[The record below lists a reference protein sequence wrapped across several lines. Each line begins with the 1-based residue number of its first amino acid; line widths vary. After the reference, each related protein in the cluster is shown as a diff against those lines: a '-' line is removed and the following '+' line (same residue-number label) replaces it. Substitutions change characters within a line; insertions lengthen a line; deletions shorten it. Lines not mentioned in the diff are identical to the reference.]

1 MHRKKN
7 KIFILSIVII
17 LALGNVG
24 CVKMVEGYKK
34 FNIQGFE
41 EFFDIE
47 SLENQENYINSGKLD
62 FCARR
67 EVLFI
72 PFIKEISDTE
82 CAVLVFPYSKKNN
95 SKLILNKVSL
105 TTVEGDVISF
115 TEGYGEIEVLSK
127 WDDSMILVSTFNKSD
142 EWFYNGNNLKLTI
155 NASINSE
162 NELVET
168 EINYDITIVGYKG
181 TWLQV

>member
-1 MHRKKN
+1 M
-7 KIFILSIVII
+7 
-17 LALGNVG
+17 
-24 CVKMVEGYKK
+24 
-34 FNIQGFE
+34 
-41 EFFDIE
+41 
-47 SLENQENYINSGKLD
+47 
-62 FCARR
+62 
-67 EVLFI
+67 
-72 PFIKEISDTE
+72 
-82 CAVLVFPYSKKNN
+82 
-95 SKLILNKVSL
+95 
-105 TTVEGDVISF
+105 ISF